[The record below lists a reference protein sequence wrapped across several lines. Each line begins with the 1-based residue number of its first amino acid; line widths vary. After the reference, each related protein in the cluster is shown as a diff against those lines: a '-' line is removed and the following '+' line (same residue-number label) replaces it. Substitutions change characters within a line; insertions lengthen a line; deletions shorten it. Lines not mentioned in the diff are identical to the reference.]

1 MLTHCDI
8 HGYYRLLGIKPQV
21 DNDAIKQAYRKLAK
35 DIHPDHHRLDQCATA
50 KFQRLA
56 EAYETLGNPQRRRE
70 YDSASL
76 FAFHYEVRPLACDC
90 CGKISPQLRYAVF
103 PYVLGLSFAR
113 PCRTFEGLYCS
124 QCAQTKAL
132 QAVILT
138 WLLGWWRV
146 PRGPFLSAGALFK
159 ILMDDSYPVDKN
171 TDLLMQ
177 QATYYFSAGQM
188 ELAGDVLSH
197 VEQFVTTGIA
207 SQKFA
212 ELRRYIPV
220 SRLPRDDWK
229 IRRRWSFLI
238 QLAPL
243 AVVSF
248 AAIAISLS
256 LYGVK
261 NSAQVVAQQRQGGI
275 IVIDARGPNNR

>member
-8 HGYYRLLGIKPQV
+8 QGYYRLLGIEPQV
-21 DNDAIKQAYRKLAK
+21 DSEVIKQAYRTLAK
-35 DIHPDHHRLDQCATA
+35 AIHPDHHRLDQSATA

-56 EAYETLGNPQRRRE
+56 EAYETLGNPQRRAE

-76 FAFHYEVRPLACDC
+76 FAFHYKVRALACDR
-90 CGKISPQLRYAVF
+90 CGKISPHLRYAIF
-103 PYVLGLSFAR
+103 PYVLGLSVAK
-113 PCRTFEGLYCS
+113 PCRTFAGLYCS

-146 PRGPFLSAGALFK
+146 PKGPILSVGALIK
-159 ILMDDSYPVDKN
+159 ILLDDSYPVGKN

-177 QATYYFSAGQM
+177 QATYYFSEGQM
-188 ELAGDVLSH
+188 ELASDALSH
-197 VEQFVTTGIA
+197 AELFVTTGIA
-207 SQKFA
+207 SQKLA

-220 SRLPRDDWK
+220 SRLAHDDWK
-229 IRRRWSFLI
+229 IPRRWSFLI

-243 AVVSF
+243 ALVSLVV
-248 AAIAISLS
+248 IAIGSS
-256 LYGVK
+256 LYEGRT
-261 NSAQVVAQQRQGGI
+261 SAQVVAQQRQGGI